1 MLVFADREKSSTTK
15 LIEGEVFE
23 DFLDTKNENKG
34 VFLPDPSIMLLDA
47 SDFYDVVGIFFFFN
61 LFLLVINFYIF

>member
-23 DFLDTKNENKG
+23 DYIDTKNENKG

-47 SDFYDVVGIFFFFN
+47 SDFYDVVGVFSYEFIFACAKFF
-61 LFLLVINFYIF
+61 IF